1 MVRNHDFIHLDVII
15 KLKGESF
22 IEVCTMNNP
31 EKKIN
36 GYIIAKE
43 GYKPLIVSG
52 EALKKLARKGKLRA
66 DDLVFCDF
74 QKVWKKARN
83 VKGLR
88 TFFAKRNPSL
98 KGSVSEPDLHHDEK
112 DYDVIAAIEQENLS
126 CLQTVSAQAGADGL
140 HNNFSSPDIHHFSE
154 DESLQDAV
162 EYLRNGA
169 PSDDAFVSD
178 SWSGLFNPM
187 FIFGILALIALGFLA
202 YYFFFINQL
211 VKIS

>member
-1 MVRNHDFIHLDVII
+1 
-15 KLKGESF
+15 
-22 IEVCTMNNP
+22 MNEPN
-31 EKKIN
+31 KKFN
-36 GYIIAKE
+36 GFIIAKE

-52 EALKKLARKGKLRA
+52 EALKKLAKKGKLRA

-74 QKVWKKARN
+74 QKVWKKARH

-88 TFFAKRNPSL
+88 TFFAKRYPNLNGP
-98 KGSVSEPDLHHDEK
+98 VSEHDIHHDEK

-126 CLQTVSAQAGADGL
+126 CLHTVSAQRANDGV
-140 HNNFSSPDIHHFSE
+140 HNNFSNPDIHHFTE

-162 EYLRNGA
+162 EYLKNGA

-187 FIFGILALIALGFLA
+187 VILVFFALLILVILG
-202 YYFFFINQL
+202 YYFGFTYQAPTTP
-211 VKIS
+211 

>member
-1 MVRNHDFIHLDVII
+1 
-15 KLKGESF
+15 
-22 IEVCTMNNP
+22 MNNP

-52 EALKKLARKGKLRA
+52 EGLKKLAKKGKLRA

-74 QKVWKKARN
+74 QKVWKKAKH

-88 TFFAKRNPSL
+88 TFFAKLNL
-98 KGSVSEPDLHHDEK
+98 NFKGPVSEPDLHHNEK

-126 CLQTVSAQAGADGL
+126 CLQTVYAQSGNEEA
-140 HNNFSSPDIHHFSE
+140 HNNFSNPDIHHFTE

-169 PSDDAFVSD
+169 HSDEDFVAA
-178 SWSGLFNPM
+178 SWSGLFNPLV
-187 FIFGILALIALGFLA
+187 IFSLLALVALGFLA
-202 YYFFFINQL
+202 YYYFYINPI
-211 VKIS
+211 VKIF

>member
-1 MVRNHDFIHLDVII
+1 MSD
-15 KLKGESF
+15 
-22 IEVCTMNNP
+22 P
-31 EKKIN
+31 EKKFN

-52 EALKKLARKGKLRA
+52 EALKRLAKKGKLRS

-74 QKVWKKARN
+74 QKVWKKARH

-88 TFFAKRNPSL
+88 TFFSKRNRNF
-98 KGSVSEPDLHHDEK
+98 KGTISEPDIHHVEK

-126 CLQTVSAQAGADGL
+126 CLHTVYAQSANDGVY
-140 HNNFSSPDIHHFSE
+140 NNFSIPDIQHFTE
-154 DESLQDAV
+154 DESLLDAV

-178 SWSGLFNPM
+178 SWSGFFNPLV
-187 FIFGILALIALGFLA
+187 ILGLLALLASGILG
-202 YYFFFINQL
+202 YYFFFISHAS
-211 VKIS
+211 I

>member
-1 MVRNHDFIHLDVII
+1 MP
-15 KLKGESF
+15 EQ
-22 IEVCTMNNP
+22 
-31 EKKIN
+31 EKKFD

-52 EALKKLARKGKLRA
+52 EALKKLAKKGKLRA

-74 QKVWKKARN
+74 QKVWKKARH

-88 TFFAKRNPSL
+88 TFFAKRYPNLNGP
-98 KGSVSEPDLHHDEK
+98 VSEHEIHHAEK

-126 CLQTVSAQAGADGL
+126 CLHMVSAQSVNDGV
-140 HNNFSSPDIHHFSE
+140 HNNFSNPDIHHFTE

-162 EYLRNGA
+162 EYLKNGA

-178 SWSGLFNPM
+178 SWSGIFNPLV
-187 FIFGILALIALGFLA
+187 IFGVLTFLTLSFLG
-202 YYFFFINQL
+202 YYFFFMKQASE
-211 VKIS
+211 VS

>member
-1 MVRNHDFIHLDVII
+1 MSD
-15 KLKGESF
+15 
-22 IEVCTMNNP
+22 P
-31 EKKIN
+31 EKKFN

-52 EALKKLARKGKLRA
+52 EALKKLAKKGKLRS

-74 QKVWKKARN
+74 QKVWKKARH

-88 TFFAKRNPSL
+88 TFFSKRNPNF
-98 KGSVSEPDLHHDEK
+98 KGAISQPDIDHDEK

-126 CLQTVSAQAGADGL
+126 CLHTVSAQSANDGV
-140 HNNFSSPDIHHFSE
+140 HNNFSNPDIHHFTE

-162 EYLRNGA
+162 EYLKNGA

-187 FIFGILALIALGFLA
+187 VILGFFALLILVILG
-202 YYFFFINQL
+202 YYFGFTYQAPTTP
-211 VKIS
+211 

>member
-1 MVRNHDFIHLDVII
+1 
-15 KLKGESF
+15 
-22 IEVCTMNNP
+22 MNNP

-52 EALKKLARKGKLRA
+52 EALKKLAKKGALRA

-74 QKVWKKARN
+74 QKVWKKARH

-88 TFFAKRNPSL
+88 TFFAKRNPDF
-98 KGSVSEPDLHHDEK
+98 KGSVSEPDLHHNEK
-112 DYDVIAAIEQENLS
+112 DYDVIAAIEKENLS
-126 CLQTVSAQAGADGL
+126 CLQTVSAQSVNNGL
-140 HNNFSSPDIHHFSE
+140 HNNFSNPDIHHFTE
-154 DESLQDAV
+154 DEFLRDAV

-187 FIFGILALIALGFLA
+187 VIFGILALIALGFLA

>member
-1 MVRNHDFIHLDVII
+1 MR
-15 KLKGESF
+15 EQ
-22 IEVCTMNNP
+22 
-31 EKKIN
+31 EKKFD

-52 EALKKLARKGKLRA
+52 EALKKLAKKGKLRS

-74 QKVWKKARN
+74 QKVWKKARH

-88 TFFAKRNPSL
+88 TFFSKHNPNF
-98 KGSVSEPDLHHDEK
+98 KVPISEPDIHHDEK

-126 CLQTVSAQAGADGL
+126 CLHTVSVQSANNGVY
-140 HNNFSSPDIHHFSE
+140 NNFSNPDIHHFTE

-162 EYLRNGA
+162 EYLKNGA

-178 SWSGLFNPM
+178 SWSGLFNPLV
-187 FIFGILALIALGFLA
+187 ILGVLALLTLVILG
-202 YYFFFINQL
+202 YYFGFNYQAP
-211 VKIS
+211 VSP

>member
-1 MVRNHDFIHLDVII
+1 MP
-15 KLKGESF
+15 EQ
-22 IEVCTMNNP
+22 
-31 EKKIN
+31 EKKFD

-52 EALKKLARKGKLRA
+52 EALKKLAKKGKLRA

-74 QKVWKKARN
+74 QKVWKKARH

-88 TFFAKRNPSL
+88 TFFAKRYPNLNGP
-98 KGSVSEPDLHHDEK
+98 VSEHDIHHDEK

-126 CLQTVSAQAGADGL
+126 CLHTAASQSANNGA
-140 HNNFSSPDIHHFSE
+140 HNHFSNPDIHHFTE

-162 EYLRNGA
+162 EYLKNGA

-178 SWSGLFNPM
+178 SWSGLFNPLV
-187 FIFGILALIALGFLA
+187 ILSVLALLILVILGS
-202 YYFFFINQL
+202 YFGFTYQAP
-211 VKIS
+211 STP